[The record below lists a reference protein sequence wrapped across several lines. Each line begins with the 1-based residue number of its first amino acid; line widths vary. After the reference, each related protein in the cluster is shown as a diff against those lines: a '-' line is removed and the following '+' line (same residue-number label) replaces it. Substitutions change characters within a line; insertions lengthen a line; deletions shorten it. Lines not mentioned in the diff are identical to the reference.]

1 MTPIM
6 ALIIE
11 LEAALDAGDRPQFL
25 RARAAL
31 ATRIGAAA
39 ALAVGRAMDAERRA
53 GVALPAPAPVAAA

>member
-31 ATRIGAAA
+31 AARIGEAA
-39 ALAVGRAMDAERRA
+39 ALAVGRAMDAERRVGA
-53 GVALPAPAPVAAA
+53 PTPAPVAAA